1 MRVIRG
7 MVDGEIVYV
16 FSTAERTRDG
26 FEVAA
31 DFGLEGIPFGDSKAR
46 FVHIWHSDVA
56 IPAELTDRL
65 LLRRQLV
72 ADHPEIL
79 AALRAEHDAQV
90 AEGRAKMEAANPQ
103 RRREVKR

>member
-7 MVDGEIVYV
+7 IVAGEIVYV

-46 FVHIWHSDVA
+46 FVHIWHSDVPV
-56 IPAELTDRL
+56 PAELTDRL

-72 ADHPEIL
+72 AEHPEIL

-90 AEGRAKMEAANPQ
+90 AERQ
-103 RRREVKR
+103 RRMAAAKS